1 MPVGK
6 EETFARGSLFDAPT
20 FRRIPARS
28 ELRAPYVAFLSK
40 VSSGW
45 RSIRDI
51 QVSAD
56 RIVVTEERGEQ
67 LELQATGLKKLGLG
81 GG

>member
-6 EETFARGSLFDAPT
+6 EETFVRGSLFETPT
-20 FRRIPARS
+20 FRRIPAKS

-40 VSSGW
+40 VGSEW

-51 QVSAD
+51 QIAQN
-56 RIVVTEERGEQ
+56 RIMVTEERGER
-67 LELQATGLKKLGLG
+67 LELQASQLKRLGLG
-81 GG
+81 

>member
-6 EETFARGSLFDAPT
+6 EETFARGSLFDTPT

-28 ELRAPYVAFLSK
+28 ELRAPYIAFLSK
-40 VSSGW
+40 VNSGW

-51 QVSAD
+51 QL
-56 RIVVTEERGEQ
+56 RRNTIMVTEGRGEQ

-81 GG
+81 GR

>member
-6 EETFARGSLFDAPT
+6 EETFARGSLFDTPT

-51 QVSAD
+51 QVSVD

-67 LELQATGLKKLGLG
+67 LELLATGLKKLGLG